1 MALDRPEVNGLA
13 AKTYRPSWRSAAM
26 NRRNAI
32 KLAVLALLAGGVVA
46 LYFSPLRAY
55 LTKAH
60 MSDLIAWLRGLW
72 YGPIVLIALY
82 AVGCV
87 FALPASIFVI
97 AAGVIWGWKLGA
109 ALRHHRRHA
118 RRDRLLLRR
127 RFPRRRPARKIRQR
141 RPRRAPPGRD
151 RPASR
156 RMLIVRLIPGP
167 PFAVWNY
174 AAGIAR
180 MRFRDYFWATLIGVI
195 PSHIVF
201 TYCADS
207 LVNGTMTQG
216 DALQPPGHRLRPAA
230 RADRHSARDQ
240 EADGRRAAE

>member
-1 MALDRPEVNGLA
+1 
-13 AKTYRPSWRSAAM
+13 M

-32 KLAVLALLAGGVVA
+32 KLAVLAVLGGGVVA

-60 MSDLIAWLRGLW
+60 IVDLITWLRGLW
-72 YGPIVLIALY
+72 YGPLVLIALY
-82 AVGCV
+82 AAGCV
-87 FALPASIFVI
+87 FAIPASIFVI
-97 AAGVIWGWKLGA
+97 SAGVIWGWKLGA
-109 ALRHHRRHA
+109 VYAIAGGMLGAIASYYVGGFLGEGLLEKFGSAGKAVRRQVESA
-118 RRDRLLLRR
+118 G
-127 RFPRRRPARKIRQR
+127 FT
-141 RPRRAPPGRD
+141 
-151 RPASR
+151 S
-156 RMLIVRLIPGP
+156 MLIVRLIPGP

-180 MRFRDYFWATLIGVI
+180 MRFRDYFWATLLGVI

-216 DALQPPGHRLRPAA
+216 DALRRLAIVCALLLALIAIPIVIKKRLGGKVIPP
-230 RADRHSARDQ
+230 
-240 EADGRRAAE
+240 EV

>member
-1 MALDRPEVNGLA
+1 
-13 AKTYRPSWRSAAM
+13 M

-32 KLAVLALLAGGVVA
+32 KLLTLAVLAGGVIA

-55 LTKAH
+55 ITKAH
-60 MSDLIAWLRGLW
+60 IKDLITWLRGLW
-72 YGPIVLIALY
+72 YGPLVLIGLY
-82 AVGCV
+82 AAGCV
-87 FALPASIFVI
+87 FAIPASVFVI

-109 ALRHHRRHA
+109 VYAITGGMLGAVASYFVGGFLGEGLLEKFGSAGHAVRRQVENA
-118 RRDRLLLRR
+118 G
-127 RFPRRRPARKIRQR
+127 FT
-141 RPRRAPPGRD
+141 
-151 RPASR
+151 S
-156 RMLIVRLIPGP
+156 MLIVRLIPGP

-180 MRFRDYFWATLIGVI
+180 MRFRDYFWATLLGVI

-216 DALQPPGHRLRPAA
+216 DALRRLAIVCALLLALIAIPILIKKRLGAKVLPP
-230 RADRHSARDQ
+230 
-240 EADGRRAAE
+240 EV

>member
-1 MALDRPEVNGLA
+1 
-13 AKTYRPSWRSAAM
+13 M

-32 KLAVLALLAGGVVA
+32 KLLTLAVLAGGVIA

-55 LTKAH
+55 ITKAH
-60 MSDLIAWLRGLW
+60 IKDLITWLRDLW
-72 YGPIVLIALY
+72 YGPLVLIGLY
-82 AVGCV
+82 AAGCV
-87 FALPASIFVI
+87 FAIPASVFVI

-109 ALRHHRRHA
+109 VYAITGGMLGAIASYFVGGFLGEGLLEKFGSAGHAVRRQVENA
-118 RRDRLLLRR
+118 G
-127 RFPRRRPARKIRQR
+127 FT
-141 RPRRAPPGRD
+141 
-151 RPASR
+151 S
-156 RMLIVRLIPGP
+156 MLIVRLIPGP

-180 MRFRDYFWATLIGVI
+180 MRFRDYFWATLLGVI

-216 DALQPPGHRLRPAA
+216 DALRRLAIVCALLLALIAIPLFIKKRLGVKVLPPEG
-230 RADRHSARDQ
+230 
-240 EADGRRAAE
+240 

>member
-1 MALDRPEVNGLA
+1 
-13 AKTYRPSWRSAAM
+13 M

-32 KLAVLALLAGGVVA
+32 KLAILAVLAGGAVA

-55 LTKAH
+55 LTKTH
-60 MSDLIAWLRGLW
+60 LNDLIAWLRGLW
-72 YGPIVLIALY
+72 YGPAVLIVLY

-87 FALPASIFVI
+87 FAIPASIFVI

-109 ALRHHRRHA
+109 VYAIAGGMLGAIASYFVGGFLGEGLLEKFGSAGRAVRRQVEA
-118 RRDRLLLRR
+118 AG
-127 RFPRRRPARKIRQR
+127 FT
-141 RPRRAPPGRD
+141 
-151 RPASR
+151 S
-156 RMLIVRLIPGP
+156 MLIVRLIPGP

-195 PSHIVF
+195 PSHMVF

-216 DALQPPGHRLRPAA
+216 DALRRLAIVCALLLALMAIPLIIKKRMGA
-230 RADRHSARDQ
+230 RV
-240 EADGRRAAE
+240 G